1 MSICN
6 NNWKMNDS
14 KPEFSI
20 KNIGDA
26 KLAIIVASWNK
37 QFNMEMYESGRE
49 VLEKAGIKK
58 IDLYEAPGAFEIPL
72 IAQKLAESGKY
83 TGIICYGT
91 VVRGDTRHF
100 KIVAD
105 ESARGVMDV
114 MLKTG
119 IPVLNGILAC
129 ENAGQAEFRASRKKE
144 DKGKEVALSAL
155 SLLSTLASL

>member
-1 MSICN
+1 MTMRDIR
-6 NNWKMNDS
+6 
-14 KPEFSI
+14 PEFSI
-20 KNIGDA
+20 QEASSLKI
-26 KLAIIVASWNK
+26 AIITATWN
-37 QFNMEMYESGRE
+37 QLYNMEMYESGRE
-49 VLEKAGIKK
+49 TLEAAGVKT
-58 IDLYEAPGAFEIPL
+58 IDRFEAPGAFEIPL
-72 IAQKLAESGKY
+72 LAQKLAETGKY
-83 TGIICYGT
+83 NAVICYGT

-119 IPVLNGILAC
+119 VPILNGILAC

-155 SLLSTLASL
+155 ALLHQLSKLLK